1 MWNEFVGLN
10 LCVDELNLIKI
21 ESWGEVRLTL
31 TLGLAKALT
40 LIDETGSKARKKVY
54 RSFATSVKSLLR
66 L

>member
-1 MWNEFVGLN
+1 M
-10 LCVDELNLIKI
+10 DELNLIKI

-31 TLGLAKALT
+31 ALGLAKALT

-54 RSFATSVKSLLR
+54 RSFAISVKSLLR